1 MYSKKTVNV
10 GNVKIGGNNPIVIQS
25 MTNTVTSDIYKTTE
39 QIKELNLAGSEIVRI
54 AVRDSS
60 DAKAISEI
68 KKKTDIPLVADIHFD
83 YKLAIE
89 SIKNGIDKIRINPG
103 NIGSEE
109 KVKEVV
115 KAAAEYNIPIR
126 VGANSGS
133 VNKNFLSMER
143 YKALAE
149 SALEQVKILEKNNF
163 GNIVVSIKS
172 SDVKETVYANRYIV
186 QKIDYPIH
194 LGVTEAGIMEDS
206 IILSSAGIGSL
217 LIDGIGDT
225 IRVSV
230 TGDPL
235 REIPVAKKILGLL
248 NFTNEVRVISCPT
261 CGRTEIEIEKL
272 VETVKKS
279 VSDIKTNQKITI
291 AVMGCVVN
299 GPGEASHA
307 DLALCGTRFGAALY
321 ENGNFVMNIKKEFI
335 ENEIKEYIAKKW
347 GE

>member
-1 MYSKKTVNV
+1 
-10 GNVKIGGNNPIVIQS
+10 
-25 MTNTVTSDIYKTTE
+25 
-39 QIKELNLAGSEIVRI
+39 
-54 AVRDSS
+54 
-60 DAKAISEI
+60 
-68 KKKTDIPLVADIHFD
+68 
-83 YKLAIE
+83 
-89 SIKNGIDKIRINPG
+89 
-103 NIGSEE
+103 
-109 KVKEVV
+109 
-115 KAAAEYNIPIR
+115 
-126 VGANSGS
+126 
-133 VNKNFLSMER
+133 MER

-172 SDVKETVYANRYIV
+172 SDVKETVYANRYIA

-206 IILSSAGIGSL
+206 VILSSAGIGSL

-248 NFTNEVRVISCPT
+248 SFTNEVRVISCPT

-321 ENGNFVMNIKKEFI
+321 ENGSFVMNIKKEFI